1 MSKLST
7 AQLAIIKNA
16 ELLAFH
22 QDSTVGGPA
31 APFKATANAPV
42 TSPPE
47 YYAGK
52 STKGTHV
59 FIINTGSRTAK
70 KTFSFANVPGL
81 GSGKYTL
88 HDMWTGLN
96 VTGTFSGTYSVRVAA
111 HDTAAFLIEAA

>member
-1 MSKLST
+1 LST
-7 AQLAIIKNA
+7 VQLAIIKNA

-22 QDSTVGGPA
+22 QDSTFSGPA
-31 APFKATANAPV
+31 APFTATTNAPV
-42 TSPPE
+42 ISPPE

-59 FIINTGSRTAK
+59 FIINTGSSAATK
-70 KTFSFANVPGL
+70 KFSFANVPGL
-81 GSGKYTL
+81 GNGKYTL

-96 VTGTFSGTYSVRVAA
+96 VSGTHTGSYSVKVAA

>member
-1 MSKLST
+1 LST
-7 AQLAIIKNA
+7 VQLAIIKNA

-22 QDSTVGGPA
+22 QDSTFSGPA
-31 APFKATANAPV
+31 VPFTATANAPV

-59 FIINTGSRTAK
+59 FIINTGSSAATK
-70 KTFSFANVPGL
+70 KFSFSNVPGL

-88 HDMWTGLN
+88 QDMWTGLN
-96 VTGTFSGTYSVRVAA
+96 VSGTHSGSYSVKVAV